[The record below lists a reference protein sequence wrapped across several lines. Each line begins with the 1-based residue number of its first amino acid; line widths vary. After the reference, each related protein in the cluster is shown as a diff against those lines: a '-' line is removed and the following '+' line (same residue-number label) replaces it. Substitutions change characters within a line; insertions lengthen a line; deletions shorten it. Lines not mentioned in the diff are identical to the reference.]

1 MADKLIKDTP
11 VLTGNTLEQSDIIPV
26 CMPLDGTIKNV
37 TVENLLQAALIECK
51 SLTNICNCLKNRL
64 EDPNLG
70 KPSNIIINQFYGGT
84 GGSVSHNFVELYNPT
99 NSSVS
104 LDGMALHYCT
114 TKAITKIVLTGSIP
128 SKTSFLIKGG
138 VGSATNPGLATGLS
152 WLDISAK
159 TADMTIENTFSNKM
173 IGFILTSNTTDITIE
188 QLKNVLSI
196 SGVIDAVAT
205 TDDKGG
211 VPPFVIG
218 SPAQDQSKQKSVR
231 RILFSKTNSN
241 KYDFEIVDYRLKE
254 NLKKAPKCVAD
265 GAWE

>member
-1 MADKLIKDTP
+1 M
-11 VLTGNTLEQSDIIPV
+11 
-26 CMPLDGTIKNV
+26 
-37 TVENLLQAALIECK
+37 CK
-51 SLTNICNCLKNRL
+51 CLTNRL
-64 EDPNLG
+64 SDPNLG
-70 KPSNIIINQFYGGT
+70 KPNNIIINQFYGGT

-99 NSSVS
+99 DSSVS
-104 LDGMALHYCT
+104 LDGKALHYCT
-114 TKAITKIVLTGSIP
+114 TTSVTKITLTGSIP
-128 SKTSFLIKGG
+128 AKTSFLIKGG
-138 VGSATNPGLATGLS
+138 VGSATNPGELIGLS

-159 TADMTIENTFSNKM
+159 TADMTIENTFANKK
-173 IGFILTSNTTDITIE
+173 IGFILTDNTTDITVE
-188 QLKNVLSI
+188 QLANVSSI

-211 VPPFVIG
+211 IPPFVIG
-218 SPAQDQSKQKSVR
+218 SPAQDQSKQKSIR